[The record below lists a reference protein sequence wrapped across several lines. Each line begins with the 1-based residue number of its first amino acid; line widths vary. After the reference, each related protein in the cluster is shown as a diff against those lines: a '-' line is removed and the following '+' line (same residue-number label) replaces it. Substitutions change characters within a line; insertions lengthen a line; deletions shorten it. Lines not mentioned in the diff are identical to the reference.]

1 MAKPL
6 PLPINVTLVGNITT
20 KHGAERK
27 RYWVIC
33 SYCGTGRH
41 ITRHDHAVR
50 LSKTRCKTCSNKNNH
65 PQGEARQI
73 RVSWLNKFKT
83 QAELRGLDWEI
94 NLDYCADLLESQD
107 YKCAFSQVPIVAH
120 GDFDKIT
127 ASLDRIDNT
136 KGYVLG
142 NVQFV
147 HKKINMMRGSLTV
160 GEFVGLCQSVADKV
174 KW

>member
-1 MAKPL
+1 MANPL
-6 PLPINVTLVGNITT
+6 PLPENVELVGNVLTRY
-20 KHGAERK
+20 GAQRK
-27 RYWVIC
+27 RYLVRC
-33 SYCGTGRH
+33 LHCGAGRQ

-50 LSKTRCKTCSNKNNH
+50 LAKTRCKTCSNKQNH
-65 PQGEARQI
+65 PQGEIRGI
-73 RVSWLNKFKT
+73 RVSWFNKFET
-83 QAELRGLDWEI
+83 QAQLRGFDWAI
-94 NLDYCADLLESQD
+94 DLDYCADLLESQGH
-107 YKCAFSQVPIVAH
+107 KCVLSGLPISAC
-120 GDFDKIT
+120 GDFANIT